1 MQNSNIASYR
11 DIGVGRAK
19 SGRIRPFRP
28 FRWQIALASSL
39 PSSPTHIKP
48 TPKTGN
54 QVLYGTNGIRPN
66 TKDSNLVPSA
76 LIIIQFVPSAVA
88 LLNVSLDYC
97 FFLLIYL
104 TNSSILIASWR
115 FESTQFYLNDKMEKY
130 NNI

>member
-1 MQNSNIASYR
+1 ML
-11 DIGVGRAK
+11 RADGFAP
-19 SGRIRPFRP
+19 SGRLDGRLHSQARFRRVRP
-28 FRWQIALASSL
+28 
-39 PSSPTHIKP
+39 TYKP

-54 QVLYGTNGIRPN
+54 QVLYGTNGIRLN

-115 FESTQFYLNDKMEKY
+115 FKSTQFYLNDKMEKY